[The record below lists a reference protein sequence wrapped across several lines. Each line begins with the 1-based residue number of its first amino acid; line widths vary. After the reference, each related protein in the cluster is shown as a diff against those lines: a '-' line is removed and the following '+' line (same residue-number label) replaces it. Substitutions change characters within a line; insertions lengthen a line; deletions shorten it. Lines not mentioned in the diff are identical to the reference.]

1 MSRKSLV
8 AIESTWKQ
16 FTLSANTFFEE
27 KKYDRALSQYRQ
39 ALSKAEALNEQPEK
53 CRHLAIPSIQIYI
66 ISCNNLS
73 NTHIALGHLEEAEL
87 MLKRVI
93 YYLFHLVDEYPSIK
107 EEILKE
113 LGRALTE
120 LLSFG
125 KLYGGSQDYNE
136 SLLAM
141 LKEVRAM

>member
-1 MSRKSLV
+1 MDQNSLIN
-8 AIESTWKQ
+8 IESTWKR

-39 ALSKAEALNEQPEK
+39 ALSRAEALNKQSEQ
-53 CRHLAIPSIQIYI
+53 CRYLAIPNIQIYI

-73 NTHIALGHLEEAEL
+73 NTHSALGHLEEAEL
-87 MLKRVI
+87 MLKRII

-113 LGRALTE
+113 LGRAATE